1 MNAPGKILKMLIDI
15 IIKNKIAFVKYNN
28 NRIIRIKMPE
38 TLYLL
43 DGHALAYRAYF
54 ALIATGSRFQTRSG
68 EPTAGVYG
76 FTNIL
81 LRILEQEKPKYL
93 AVAFDTGKTF
103 RNDTYPAYK
112 ATRAKM
118 PEDLVPQ
125 IARIRQVVDA
135 FNIPRLEK
143 EGYEADD
150 VLGTV
155 ARQAVEKGLGVK
167 IITGDRDLL
176 QLVDER
182 IVVNLSGKKL
192 TDAEDFTSDL
202 VMKEY
207 GVHPNQ
213 FVDYKALIGDKS
225 DNIPG
230 VHGIGEKTAMAILE
244 KHSNLED
251 IYAHLADY
259 AERTR
264 KLLEQGKSDAYLSF
278 DLSRIRTDLPVALD
292 LEQAKV
298 GDFHY
303 ADLVELFKELEFR
316 SLLNRIQAPAAV
328 NPEQPAAGQ
337 PSLFN
342 QAPIRI
348 GNSPRYCINAILVD
362 TSQKL
367 DDLCYRLNSAQAI
380 SFDTETTST
389 DPMQADLVGIS
400 LAISEGEGWYIPVGH
415 TNGQSNLELN
425 LVVAALR
432 PAMTNPKIQKIGHNI
447 KYDALVLRCHGLDPS
462 PLSFDT
468 MLAAWLSD
476 PASRRLGLKDMAEL
490 ELDVSMTHIEELI
503 GTGRNQRSMAEVAI
517 ADVAPYAAADA
528 EVTLRL
534 LPKLTQRLQ
543 EHCATPIFNEIEM
556 PLVPILEQMEFNGIT
571 LDAPLFKKLS
581 NEFKA
586 RLAEIEKQVYLAVGY
601 PFNLNSTQQLSK
613 ALFETLKLVPPDASN
628 KTKAGHYSTSASV
641 LEDLRGKHP
650 VVDAILEFRELSKLV
665 STYLDAL
672 PVQINPRTGRVH
684 TSFNQTGSVTGRLAS
699 SDPNLQ
705 NIPTRT
711 ETGQQ
716 VRKGFIATPGQ
727 VLLSVDY
734 SQIELRIVAH
744 MSGDEAML
752 DAFRAG
758 QDIHATTA
766 AAIYDVPLDQ
776 VSKEQRRHAK
786 AINFGLI
793 YGMSAFGLAAGT
805 DLTLAEAEN
814 FVKDYFIH
822 FPRVKEYLD
831 GIRRLA
837 ARQGYVETL
846 LGRRRYFPN
855 LKNPPT
861 AQIRA
866 REEREA
872 INAPI
877 QGTAADI
884 LKIAMIRLPGALTKA
899 GLQAKM
905 LLQVHDELLLEC
917 PKSELKETANVVRG
931 VMENAYQL
939 SIPLL
944 CDAAWGINWG
954 ELQPVE

>member
-1 MNAPGKILKMLIDI
+1 
-15 IIKNKIAFVKYNN
+15 
-28 NRIIRIKMPE
+28 MPE
-38 TLYLL
+38 TLYLI
-43 DGHALAYRAYF
+43 DGHALAYRAFF
-54 ALIATGSRFQTRSG
+54 ALIASGSRFQTRSG
-68 EPTAGVYG
+68 EPTAGIYG

-103 RNDTYPAYK
+103 RNETYPEYK

-125 IARIRQVVDA
+125 IVRIRQVVDA

-150 VLGTV
+150 VLGTI
-155 ARQAVEKGLGVK
+155 ARQAVAKGLGVK

-192 TDAEDFTSDL
+192 TDAEDYTSAK
-202 VMKEY
+202 VKQEF
-207 GVHPNQ
+207 GVRPDQ
-213 FVDYKALIGDKS
+213 VVDYKALIGDKS

-230 VHGIGEKTAMAILE
+230 VHGIGEKTALTILE
-244 KHSNLED
+244 KHPTLEEV
-251 IYAHLADY
+251 YAHLEDY
-259 AERTR
+259 PERIR
-264 KLLEQGKSDAYLSF
+264 KLLEQGKQDAYLSY
-278 DLSRIRTDLPVALD
+278 DLSRIRTDLPITLD

-298 GDFHY
+298 GEFHY
-303 ADLVELFKELEFR
+303 SELVELFKELEFR
-316 SLLNRIQAPAAV
+316 SLLSRLQTPASV
-328 NPEQPAAGQ
+328 LPGQPSVGQ
-337 PSLFN
+337 PSLFS

-348 GNSPRYCINAILVD
+348 GTSPRYSINTILVD
-362 TSQKL
+362 SAQKL
-367 DDLCYRLNSAQAI
+367 ADLQQILASAKVI

-389 DPMQADLVGIS
+389 DPMQADLVGVS
-400 LAISEGEGWYIPVGH
+400 LAVKEGEGYYVPVGH
-415 TNGQSNLELN
+415 VGGQSNLALKQ
-425 LVVAALR
+425 VVDALR
-432 PAMTNPKIQKIGHNI
+432 PALTDFRIQKTGHNI
-447 KYDALVLRCHGLDPS
+447 KYDALVLHCHGLDPS

-468 MLAAWLSD
+468 MLAAWLID

-490 ELDVSMTHIEELI
+490 ELDASMTHIEELI

-517 ADVAPYAAADA
+517 TDVAPYAAADS
-528 EVTLRL
+528 EITLRL
-534 LPKLTQRLQ
+534 Q
-543 EHCATPIFNEIEM
+543 PILAKRMKDLNVLKVFEEMEM
-556 PLVPILEQMEFNGIT
+556 PLVSVLEQMEFTGIS

-581 NEFKA
+581 AEFKI
-586 RLAEIEKQVYLAVGY
+586 RLTEIENQVFAAVGY
-601 PFNLNSTQQLSK
+601 PFNLNSTQQLSR
-613 ALFETLKLVPPDASN
+613 ALFETLRLVPPDAGN
-628 KTKAGHYSTSASV
+628 KTKSGHYSTSASV

-650 VVDAILEFRELSKLV
+650 VVDQLLEFRELSKLV
-665 STYLDAL
+665 STYLDAMPL
-672 PVQINPRTGRVH
+672 QINPRTGRVH
-684 TSFNQTGSVTGRLAS
+684 TSFNQTGTVTGRLAS

-711 ETGQQ
+711 ETGHQ
-716 VRKGFIATPGQ
+716 VRKGFIASPGQ

-744 MSGDEAML
+744 MSGDQAML

-758 QDIHATTA
+758 QDIHVTTA

-814 FVKDYFIH
+814 FVRDYFIH

-837 ARQGYVETL
+837 AQQGYVETL

-861 AQIRA
+861 AQIRV

-884 LKIAMIRLPGALTKA
+884 LKIAMIRLPGALSKA
-899 GLQAKM
+899 GLETRL

-917 PKSELKETANVVRG
+917 PKNELKETGRVVRE

-944 CDAAWGINWG
+944 ADAAWGTNWG
-954 ELQPVE
+954 KLQPLD